1 MTTHARRQRQENE
14 FKAGLVC
21 RVTSRTAKTTQRA
34 PASMG
39 EKAQKK
45 NRFFYY
51 KSDFNIRYQIP
62 INIKE
67 KGLLY
72 SLQCSF

>member
-1 MTTHARRQRQENE
+1 
-14 FKAGLVC
+14 
-21 RVTSRTAKTTQRA
+21 
-34 PASMG
+34 MG
-39 EKAQKK
+39 EEAQKK

-67 KGLLY
+67 RGYYIFYNVAYNVIFKLGEM
-72 SLQCSF
+72 QMGV